1 MESYAAFNV
10 ENAGALFRDGA
21 EEIEKALDCKPVI
34 LGRVAVCADKIH
46 TFIRRSQKEFEASIS
61 VALRESLRNEL
72 EHKLAFRIRN
82 DAHLWEVLRI
92 SAKHMNNIGQAPKA
106 ERQKARTIC
115 ACLSELF
122 PHEP

>member
-1 MESYAAFNV
+1 MESYAAFNI

-21 EEIEKALDCKPVI
+21 DEIDKAIESKPII
-34 LGRVAVCADKIH
+34 LGKVAVCADKIH
-46 TFIRRSQKEFEASIS
+46 TFLRKSQKEFESSIS
-61 VALRESLRNEL
+61 APLRETLRIEL
-72 EHKLAFRIRN
+72 ENRLALRIRN

-122 PHEP
+122 PS

>member
-21 EEIEKALDCKPVI
+21 DEIDKAIESKPII
-34 LGRVAVCADKIH
+34 LGKVAVCADKIH
-46 TFIRRSQKEFEASIS
+46 TFLRKSQKEFESSIS
-61 VALRESLRNEL
+61 APLRETLRIEL
-72 EHKLAFRIRN
+72 ENRLALRIRN

-122 PHEP
+122 PS